1 MISVVKIK
9 HDEVAAGGPARL
21 FRSTEP
27 GLADGAQRRDF
38 IWIGDVVDV
47 ALWLLDTPDVS
58 GLFNVGTGQARTYLD
73 LANAVCDAAGVPRN
87 IQYIDMPAALARPVS
102 VVHRGH
108 PHPAAQRRLCGP
120 VHAARGRHPAVCAG
134 LSDAGRPLRM
144 IPVLLFPQ
152 FDPVIVQ
159 IGPFGIRWYA
169 LAYIAGLVLGWRLL
183 RRLVQQA
190 PAVATAVQADDFLTW
205 ATLGVVLG
213 GRLGYV
219 LFYQPGVYLTHPG
232 MILAV
237 WEGGMSFH
245 GGALGV
251 AVAIVWFCRR
261 NAIPLLG
268 FADRVAVCTPIGL
281 GLGRIANFVNGELWG
296 RPAPDWLP
304 WAMIFPNGGPA
315 PRHPSQLYEA
325 LLEGVVLF
333 VVMLAL
339 SRHESLRARFGWLT
353 GAFLVGLR
361 HRAHHRRVLPRAR
374 RVPGLPDRRR
384 DDGPVAVH
392 SDADRRALAHP
403 AHTLMERLD
412 RFMARANAAYYATH
426 DPFRDFTTSPE
437 ISQVFGEIL
446 GLWAAVAWEQL
457 GRPDP
462 VLLVEA
468 GPGRGTLMADALR
481 AVRRVAP
488 AFQAA
493 LRLHL
498 IETSPRLR
506 AVQAERLPDAV
517 WHDESGY
524 AAGSAAGAAGE

>member
-21 FRSTEP
+21 FKSTEP

-47 ALWLLDTPDVS
+47 ALWLLDAPDVS

-87 IQYIDMPAALARPVS
+87 IQYIDMPATL
-102 VVHRGH
+102 RGQYQSFTE
-108 PHPAAQRRLCGP
+108 ATLTRLRNAGYRGP

-134 LSDAGRPLRM
+134 LPDAGRPLRM

-183 RRLVQQA
+183 RRLVRQA
-190 PAVATAVQADDFLTW
+190 PAVATTVQADDFLTW
-205 ATLGVVLG
+205 ATLGIVLG

-219 LFYQPGVYLTHPG
+219 LFYQPGVYLAHPG

-304 WAMIFPNGGPA
+304 WAMVFPNGGPV

-325 LLEGVVLF
+325 LLEGVVLL

-339 SRHESLRARFGWLT
+339 SRHESLRARFGWLA
-353 GAFLVGLR
+353 GAFLVGY
-361 HRAHHRRVLPRAR
+361 AIAR
-374 RVPGLPDRRR
+374 ITSEFFREPD
-384 DDGPVAVH
+384 
-392 SDADRRALAHP
+392 
-403 AHTLMERLD
+403 
-412 RFMARANAAYYATH
+412 
-426 DPFRDFTTSPE
+426 
-437 ISQVFGEIL
+437 VFLGFLIGGVTMGQL
-446 GLWAAVAWEQL
+446 LCIPMLVGGLWL
-457 GRPDP
+457 I
-462 VLLVEA
+462 
-468 GPGRGTLMADALR
+468 LR
-481 AVRRVAP
+481 TR
-488 AFQAA
+488 
-493 LRLHL
+493 
-498 IETSPRLR
+498 
-506 AVQAERLPDAV
+506 
-517 WHDESGY
+517 
-524 AAGSAAGAAGE
+524 